1 MSPDVQT
8 ILKALKMRKIRKV
21 IKNHIYTE
29 ETTVF
34 FIIIFLFFMNNNLL
48 KGKKPHLHTKKK
60 KKKKTYTREATTHLG
75 FFHLS

>member
-1 MSPDVQT
+1 MSLDVQT

-34 FIIIFLFFMNNNLL
+34 FIFIFLFFMNNNLL
-48 KGKKPHLHTKKK
+48 KGKKPHLHTQKKK
-60 KKKKTYTREATTHLG
+60 KHIQEKQPPI
-75 FFHLS
+75 